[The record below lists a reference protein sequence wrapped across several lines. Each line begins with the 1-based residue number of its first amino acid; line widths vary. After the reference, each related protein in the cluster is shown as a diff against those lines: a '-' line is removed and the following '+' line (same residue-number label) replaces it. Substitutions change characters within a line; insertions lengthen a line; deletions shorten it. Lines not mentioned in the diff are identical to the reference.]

1 MLNTLTREHNRQ
13 KSEMEELTIRSRK
26 IYAWTKAIEIY
37 YMYFYVQLFFTT
49 TTNIP
54 ISRSSLLKCIARGG
68 EKECKTKRLGNL
80 L

>member
-1 MLNTLTREHNRQ
+1 
-13 KSEMEELTIRSRK
+13 MEELAIYTAERQ

-49 TTNIP
+49 TTTTNIP

-68 EKECKTKRLGNL
+68 EDRIVELIKNKRLGNL
-80 L
+80 